1 MFAEE
6 MTLRDL
12 DSQCRECHAKLVTDL
27 CTGEMICTACGV
39 VNKIQE
45 WDQSANFASYAS
57 ELGSTMDESPS
68 AMTYD
73 MSLPA
78 KMGESD
84 IDASGKHI
92 QATGDLNR
100 LRRLDEMTNAGDS
113 RMRNLAKAAKEIQR
127 LTRALGV
134 GKSIAERAYE
144 LYRKGLGHNGSRGK
158 SILGMAGAAV
168 YLACRELEVP
178 RSSEEIEH
186 LAETVDRKNI
196 KHYSKI
202 LMRETK
208 LNVAAPDPSFQVS
221 RIASRAGLS
230 GTTERRSVLILS
242 QIKDE
247 AVLAGK
253 RPVSIAAAA
262 LYLASSQTNEYV
274 TQIQVAFAAGIT
286 TITLRNRTLEI
297 SKLLEGQKA
306 ASSTPVIEVA
316 P

>member
-1 MFAEE
+1 
-6 MTLRDL
+6 
-12 DSQCRECHAKLVTDL
+12 
-27 CTGEMICTACGV
+27 
-39 VNKIQE
+39 
-45 WDQSANFASYAS
+45 
-57 ELGSTMDESPS
+57 
-68 AMTYD
+68 
-73 MSLPA
+73 
-78 KMGESD
+78 
-84 IDASGKHI
+84 
-92 QATGDLNR
+92 
-100 LRRLDEMTNAGDS
+100 
-113 RMRNLAKAAKEIQR
+113 
-127 LTRALGV
+127 
-134 GKSIAERAYE
+134 
-144 LYRKGLGHNGSRGK
+144 
-158 SILGMAGAAV
+158 MAGAAV

-230 GTTERRSVLILS
+230 GTTERRAVLILS